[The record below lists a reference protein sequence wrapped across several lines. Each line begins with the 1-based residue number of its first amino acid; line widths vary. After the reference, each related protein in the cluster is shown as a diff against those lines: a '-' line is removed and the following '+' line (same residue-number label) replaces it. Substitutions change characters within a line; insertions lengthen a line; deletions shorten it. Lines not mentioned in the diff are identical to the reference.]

1 MRVAFPEQTLVMIY
15 QESDRVL
22 SGYSEQPGKDG
33 PWMTE
38 PEHKACVDES
48 PWKAAASAKSDWSE
62 LQ

>member
-1 MRVAFPEQTLVMIY
+1 MIY
-15 QESDRVL
+15 QESDRAL
-22 SGYSEQPGKDG
+22 SGYSEHQGKDG